1 MKKPQLLAIF
11 FLFFS
16 QISFAQIGIGTTT
29 VNSSAM
35 LDVYSNNKGFLPLRI
50 ALLALNNASPVHNP
64 ATGLLIYNTA
74 TVGTDSD
81 AVTPGYYYWNGAAW
95 FSLSRKGKAIGDMRC
110 WTGGQWTNIP
120 AGVNGSVLTLYNGVP
135 KWGRCSDSIVF
146 NSGSGG
152 HAIYATHNDS
162 DSSWANGNVFTNTN
176 V

>member
-1 MKKPQLLAIF
+1 MSTATTKGSCPANCP
-11 FLFFS
+11 
-16 QISFAQIGIGTTT
+16 IS
-29 VNSSAM
+29 
-35 LDVYSNNKGFLPLRI
+35 
-50 ALLALNNASPVHNP
+50 LNNASPVQPRNRI
-64 ATGLLIYNTA
+64 TNLQYSNCGYRLRRSN
-74 TVGTDSD
+74 S
-81 AVTPGYYYWNGAAW
+81 GYYYWNGAAW

-162 DSSWANGNVFTNTN
+162 DSSWAMAMFLLIQMCSVNLRSLPLQIAGRLFCLERT
-176 V
+176 